1 VDNWQTQVYKY
12 TQVDFFRRQVPD
24 LKVYLQQRG
33 ITCHLYRKP
42 DLVKL
47 CELAQELQLETVTSL
62 NDYEQSHVT
71 VTLFFLN
78 LGHRSLLRFFYP
90 STTLKKTQSSR
101 GIQKIVTSPCAW
113 GHGFLFCSGNAK
125 KTSTSLMHAYFPRFL
140 PSDLHCGRQHQ
151 SFEDLGLFIWLWKT
165 FYLQIAITSEFL
177 LPTYEVIGSENGRVI
192 TIVQFTSIHVIDK
205 RKYRSFR
212 WNGND

>member
-1 VDNWQTQVYKY
+1 MWTSTGTSVGDRYVIKWLWTV
-12 TQVDFFRRQVPD
+12 
-24 LKVYLQQRG
+24 
-33 ITCHLYRKP
+33 TCNCNTIFSQLGT
-42 DLVKL
+42 
-47 CELAQELQLETVTSL
+47 QELVTIFLSL
-62 NDYEQSHVT
+62 DYS
-71 VTLFFLN
+71 
-78 LGHRSLLRFFYP
+78 
-90 STTLKKTQSSR
+90 KKNQSSR